1 MMSMLIEAYLSRL
14 ECELRERGVADP
26 RIIDEVREHLV
37 DAVEASLRRGLSTE
51 AAERE
56 ALVRFGPPETIAA
69 AFFSTSDSM
78 PNRPGIVLSSL
89 GGVLRGNPLH
99 PRQYH
104 VSSNLSRLLESTLQ
118 DLRVGARILWQA
130 PAFSGTIA
138 LLIALIVGTNSSAF
152 SILHGLISKPAP
164 GINAAALVML
174 GAVRAEGMP
183 TPEDSYSN
191 YLDYAAEARTV
202 QPLAAFGFERMTLG
216 LKDGTYAVEATLVS
230 ENYFDV
236 LDVRLAR
243 GRHFDAAANEARPL
257 QAIVS
262 YRVWEQ
268 QFNGDEDIIGRPVIL
283 NGHGAEIVG
292 VAPPQFRGVTFTE
305 YTDVWVPF
313 RSYAIASGAPE
324 LITDR
329 LDARVIGVGR
339 LAAGATVRRAQAE
352 FQTISR
358 RMEQAYPKTNK
369 GLSIGVAPYTV
380 GALGPVARLAPVLFA
395 LLTVISIVALV
406 IVCLNVTN
414 LMLARAAARQ
424 RDVAIRQSL
433 GASRG
438 RIFRQQLAESIVIS
452 LAGAVAAMLVAM
464 WLPQMVI
471 RLLPPNR
478 AGVRLAPDLTADA
491 QVLVYTAVLSLI
503 AAFAFTALP
512 ALRIRRVELVESL
525 RASAPTMAP
534 GRLRMSRALV
544 VVQVALA
551 VVLLTSAGLAYRSLA
566 LADTVDL
573 RFDKRNLLLV
583 TVRATASAPMRERN
597 QLRLGPLLERA
608 RAIAGVAAVSF
619 ASAPGAAFAT
629 PVRTSSADD
638 PMTVDSKMVGPDYM
652 RVLGLAPLAGR
663 EVGEDRDRPSGP
675 RVAAINANLAAA
687 LWPDRSPIGQR
698 LLVGDDRE
706 PVEIVGVVPDG
717 ILGTFRAGSR
727 SRFVLFAASQNRA
740 LPVETTFY
748 IRHTAK
754 LDQIAPAIRAAFKD
768 VDPQTAVVYM
778 RTMETEVQTLTA
790 GMRLVDAV
798 LSVFAVV
805 CVLVAVIGLYAIVA
819 YTVRS
824 RSRDFGI
831 RLALG
836 ATRADVVQ
844 LVLGESVLMAGIGL
858 VAGLALTAA
867 AGQVFRTLL
876 VGVTPT
882 DPATFATVLAIVG
895 GLALLAAYV
904 PAWRIAHADPART
917 LRQE

>member
-1 MMSMLIEAYLSRL
+1 MISMRIEAYVSRL
-14 ECELRERGVADP
+14 ECELRQRGVVDS
-26 RIIDEVREHLV
+26 RIVDEVREHLV
-37 DAVEASLRRGLSTE
+37 DAVDASVRRGLSAE

-56 ALVRFGPPETIAA
+56 ALGRFGPPETIAA
-69 AFFSTSDSM
+69 AFLSTRHPM
-78 PNRPGIVLSSL
+78 PKRVGVLLSSL
-89 GGVLRGNPLH
+89 RRVLREHPAH

-104 VSSNLSRLLESTLQ
+104 ASSRLLRLLESTLQ
-118 DLRVGARILWQA
+118 DFRVGSRVLWQA
-130 PAFSGTIA
+130 PSFSGTIA

-164 GINAAALVML
+164 GVNAAGLVML
-174 GAVRAEGMP
+174 DAARAGGMP

-191 YLDYAAEARTV
+191 YLDYAAQARTV

-216 LKDGTYAVEATLVS
+216 LKDGTYAVAATLVS

-236 LDVRLAR
+236 LGVRLAR

-268 QFNGDEDIIGRPVIL
+268 QFNGDEDVIGRPVVL
-283 NGHGAEIVG
+283 NGHDAEIVG
-292 VAPPQFRGVTFTE
+292 VAPPPFRGVTFTE

-313 RSYAIASGAPE
+313 PSYAVASDAPE
-324 LITDR
+324 LITNR
-329 LDARVIGVGR
+329 SDARVIAIGR

-358 RMEQAYPKTNK
+358 RLEQAYPKTNK
-369 GLSIGVAPYTV
+369 GLSIAVAPYTL

-395 LLTVISIVALV
+395 VLTVLSVVALV
-406 IVCLNVTN
+406 IVCMNVTN

-433 GASRG
+433 GASRA

-452 LAGAVAAMLVAM
+452 LAGALGAALFAM
-464 WLPQMVI
+464 WLPQTVI
-471 RLLPPNR
+471 GLLPPNR
-478 AGVRLAPDLTADA
+478 AGVRVAPDLTADA
-491 QVLVYTAVLSLI
+491 QVLVSTAVLSLI

-512 ALRIRRVELVESL
+512 ALRTRRVELVESL

-544 VVQVALA
+544 VIQIALA

-566 LADTVDL
+566 LAETVDL

-583 TVRATASAPMRERN
+583 SVRTAASAQMPERN
-597 QLRLGPLLERA
+597 QLLIGRLLERV
-608 RAIAGVAAVSF
+608 RTIPGVAAVSF
-619 ASAPGAAFAT
+619 SSPPGSAFAT
-629 PVRTSSADD
+629 QMRTSSADD
-638 PMTVDSKMVGPDYM
+638 PMMVDSKMVGPDYL
-652 RVLGLAPLAGR
+652 RVLGLAPLEGR
-663 EVGEDRDRPSGP
+663 GIGEDQDRPSGP
-675 RVAAINANLAAA
+675 RVAAISANLAAA
-687 LWPDRSPIGQR
+687 LWPHGSPIGQR
-698 LLVGDDRE
+698 LLVGESRE

-717 ILGTFRAGSR
+717 ILGTFRGQTR

-740 LPVETTFY
+740 LPFETTFY
-748 IRHTAK
+748 IRHTAR
-754 LDQIAPAIRAAFKD
+754 LDQIAPAVRAAFKD

-778 RTMETEVQTLTA
+778 RTMETDLQTLTA
-790 GMRLVDAV
+790 SMRLVDVV

-824 RSRDFGI
+824 RSRDFGV

-836 ATRADVVQ
+836 ATPVDIVQ
-844 LVLGESVLMAGIGL
+844 LVLSEGVLMAGIGL
-858 VAGLALTAA
+858 VAGLALSAA

-876 VGVTPT
+876 VGVSPT
-882 DPATFATVLAIVG
+882 DPATFATVFAIVG
-895 GLALLAAYV
+895 GLALLASYV
-904 PAWRIAHADPART
+904 PASRVARADPAHI